1 MIKQTTTDY
10 ETALDCLNEAVRVL
24 ARSPGPLLDRLE
36 DCYLDALRLVD
47 LNQVPQPQR
56 VGLGSIVATLRVL
69 ATGGD
74 KSAEIREALQGDASV
89 QMADEILAIRDALLK
104 IEIRQLEAANA
115 KAATQPP
122 RRRQS
127 AIQ

>member
-1 MIKQTTTDY
+1 MIKQTATDY

-47 LNQVPQPQR
+47 LTQVPHPQR
-56 VGLGSIVATLRVL
+56 VSLGSIVATLRAL
-69 ATGGD
+69 SAGGD
-74 KSAEIREALQGDASV
+74 KTAEIREVLRGDASV
-89 QMADEILAIRDALLK
+89 QVVDEILAIRDALLK

-115 KAATQPP
+115 KAAAHPP
-122 RRRQS
+122 RDRKS
-127 AIQ
+127 AV